1 MAITLKDFNQSLTD
15 NNLIS
20 KPENFNKDNA
30 TFTPLTDNIGNL
42 DSTEGTIEQAKI
54 RFYMIFSTI
63 FLDSSKLESF
73 KNEIIS
79 GPLKTIKNKEKIK
92 KTMDNIC
99 EDLAKDY
106 KKEYDAEQKV
116 FTTFKQS
123 KTYKDYTDGIELKMY
138 PKGKTRIFDFTTVP
152 IGDTMIV
159 NELIKQLYST
169 TPISEP
175 KNTFNDKTK
184 LN

>member
-1 MAITLKDFNQSLTD
+1 
-15 NNLIS
+15 
-20 KPENFNKDNA
+20 
-30 TFTPLTDNIGNL
+30 
-42 DSTEGTIEQAKI
+42 
-54 RFYMIFSTI
+54 
-63 FLDSSKLESF
+63 
-73 KNEIIS
+73 
-79 GPLKTIKNKEKIK
+79 
-92 KTMDNIC
+92 MDDIC

-116 FTTFKQS
+116 FTKYKES
-123 KTYKDYTDGIELKMY
+123 KTYKDYTDGIELKLY

-152 IGDTMIV
+152 VGDTMIV
-159 NELIKQLYST
+159 NAVNGLIRQLYST